1 MSKNYQKSIDLWIE
15 SQELLLSELE
25 IRRNFL
31 ITSIKIYKATLKNTE
46 QTLKHEKKMLEDY
59 LKEHKTEKF

>member
-15 SQELLLSELE
+15 GQELLLSELE
-25 IRRNFL
+25 VRKSFL
-31 ITSIKIYKATLKNTE
+31 ITSIKINKATLKNTE